1 MKPTI
6 STLGLLALGANA
18 IMIPP
23 TVSLESLPS
32 SDVGTTSLVDPYTQL
47 VEVPCPGCMYAQP
60 HEGGFIWTQGVEN
73 SLLLNISVGANPSSL
88 ELNGVQFYPPLMT
101 FGELPIPSI
110 AQVPSHVSLSEIKE
124 HPEQYT
130 AHPLRLTSWSFHA
143 GSASTINDEGHELL
157 SVSLH
162 LGALEMQDIN
172 VPDVA
177 ITALKD
183 SSGALVILRVD
194 QTPAASSPM
203 EKGKECQSWPLVCKW
218 KAMLEAK
225 LQALRGKAK
234 GHGCGGAK
242 KAGKGRPHGRPMIA
256 DGEKHEDEKQ
266 HGKEGMHKH
275 KGEGSARPHRH
286 GHGPHRQGG
295 AWHKHHRH
303 HKLHRILHAIG
314 RVLLTVFIPI
324 LIGVVAGMVLYLM
337 GYVLGATL
345 GFVVTRLF
353 GRRAAGYQPVALVV
367 HEEPRGSMDKF
378 EYKDEERGEAPP
390 EYVEV
395 EVEREPVEKE

>member
-1 MKPTI
+1 MKSI
-6 STLGLLALGANA
+6 STLGLLALGAHA
-18 IMIPP
+18 IMIPS
-23 TVSLESLPS
+23 TVSLESLPNAE
-32 SDVGTTSLVDPYTQL
+32 VGTTSLVDPYTQL

-73 SLLLNISVGANPSSL
+73 SLILNISVGANPSSL

-124 HPEQYT
+124 HPELYT
-130 AHPLRLTSWSFHA
+130 AHPLRLTSWSFQA
-143 GSASTINDEGHELL
+143 GSASTVNEEGHELL
-157 SVSLH
+157 SISLH

-183 SSGALVILRVD
+183 SSGSLVILRVD

-218 KAMLEAK
+218 KAILEAK
-225 LQALRGKAK
+225 LQALRGKVK
-234 GHGCGGAK
+234 GHGCGGKAK
-242 KAGKGRPHGRPMIA
+242 GAHGKPMIA
-256 DGEKHEDEKQ
+256 DGEKHEDEKE
-266 HGKEGMHKH
+266 HGMHKH
-275 KGEGSARPHRH
+275 KGEGSARPHH
-286 GHGPHRQGG
+286 HGG

-324 LIGVVAGMVLYLM
+324 LIGVAAGMILYLM

-345 GFVVTRLF
+345 GFIVTKLF
-353 GRRAAGYQPVALVV
+353 GRRTAAYQPIALVV
-367 HEEPRGSMDKF
+367 EEEPRSSVEKF
-378 EYKDEERGEAPP
+378 EFKDEEQVVGEAPP

-395 EVEREPVEKE
+395 ESKPVEKE